1 MKLKIR
7 SFGHEAL
14 SKFKCDV
21 LSRDMN
27 KFRMPALAM
36 VIYVLFLLFFSAG
49 IHASTSNT
57 ASGDKENSDVM
68 SGFIQDDRSAKS
80 EIVLIPD
87 QRKRLIMFI
96 MGIPLLI
103 FIATTV
109 ALGVAMVVYG
119 KKVFIPHMIFAG
131 LSLTLALGHAVVGLV
146 WFNPF

>member
-1 MKLKIR
+1 MAKLILVTA
-7 SFGHEAL
+7 SL
-14 SKFKCDV
+14 
-21 LSRDMN
+21 
-27 KFRMPALAM
+27 
-36 VIYVLFLLFFSAG
+36 YLLTMMFFSTSSLA
-49 IHASTSNT
+49 TVSNT
-57 ASGDKENSDVM
+57 ASAEVESQDVM
-68 SGFIQDDRSAKS
+68 KQFNQDDRSAKS
-80 EIVLIPD
+80 VIVQIPD

-119 KKVFIPHMIFAG
+119 KKVFVPHMIFAG